1 MLSRSFVLMIVAAG
15 CMNAQFNCVIQGII
29 TDNTNSAVPGAR
41 VTATNVDTG
50 VARTA
55 ETLDDGLYRVLSLE
69 PGRYRIAVHKA
80 GFGDAV
86 QDAVTVT
93 TGQILRA
100 DFPLQV
106 SSRAEQ
112 VTVQGRAAVV
122 DTEQGNISGRIEQ
135 IELKEA
141 PLNG

>member
-55 ETLDDGLYRVLSLE
+55 ETLDDGLYRVLSLA
-69 PGRYRIAVHKA
+69 PGMYRIAVHKEGFPAA
-80 GFGDAV
+80 GLCAFTVHKSQIRAV
-86 QDAVTVT
+86 GLPPRGSLA
-93 TGQILRA
+93 
-100 DFPLQV
+100 
-106 SSRAEQ
+106 
-112 VTVQGRAAVV
+112 
-122 DTEQGNISGRIEQ
+122 
-135 IELKEA
+135 
-141 PLNG
+141 